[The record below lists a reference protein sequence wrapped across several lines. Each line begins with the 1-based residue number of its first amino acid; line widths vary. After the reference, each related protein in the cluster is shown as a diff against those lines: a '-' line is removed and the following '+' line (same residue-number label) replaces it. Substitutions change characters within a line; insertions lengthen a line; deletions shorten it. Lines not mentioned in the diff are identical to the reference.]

1 MITISLFYYC
11 VKLFILT
18 NVWKIGKNP
27 MKRHYL
33 KKKIFIVTY
42 IWKILLMQLMHM
54 QKEFEKYVQSNT
66 LLATNFRTLE
76 I

>member
-1 MITISLFYYC
+1 
-11 VKLFILT
+11 
-18 NVWKIGKNP
+18 